1 MTTFF
6 NAAVNENGRFKSTNQ
21 QITNLMGCYIGDNFV
36 KVTSQMVHGSR
47 AEVGLVARTKALMNL
62 PSIS

>member
-21 QITNLMGCYIGDNFV
+21 QINNLMGRYFHINILSLRDNSPCGKRRELHFAPL
-36 KVTSQMVHGSR
+36 G
-47 AEVGLVARTKALMNL
+47 AEYW
-62 PSIS
+62 